1 MGKGLAPVGRARRRH
16 FAPPVFV
23 LSRVC
28 CNRPRLPC
36 PPRPCSTVSRYFV
49 AFQAMDFLLLKKMK
63 ARSWYSRQVIYYVSS
78 VCGLWHLLPR
88 KAFAYTGALPGLTGP
103 PCGCVQRCALDTRP
117 YVRATGAGVCLLRLC
132 AFPPAALASCSRS
145 PHAICPRLDSPKER
159 DFICQVFSLSS

>member
-1 MGKGLAPVGRARRRH
+1 MLNPKDGGRYGAERCRAVPAIRIRAR
-16 FAPPVFV
+16 
-23 LSRVC
+23 
-28 CNRPRLPC
+28 
-36 PPRPCSTVSRYFV
+36 PRPVAPRYFV

-132 AFPPAALASCSRS
+132 AFPPAALASCSRP
-145 PHAICPRLDSPKER
+145 PHAILPAAR
-159 DFICQVFSLSS
+159 